1 MTRTPLELVRLATGY
16 LAEKGVATPR
26 LDAEVLLAHV
36 LGVER
41 IRLYTEFDKPLE
53 EPEVAAFREALR
65 RRARREPVAYITGER
80 EFWSLPF
87 RVGPGV
93 LVPRPETEL
102 LVEAALEGAPPEGRI
117 LDLGVGSGCVL
128 LAFLTER
135 PGWTGVGT
143 DVSDAALALA
153 RENAEALGVADR
165 ADLRR
170 GDLFAPVAGERFDRI
185 VSNPPYVPRDEIE
198 GLEPEVSRYEPRGAL
213 DGGPDG
219 LDVIRRIA
227 AEAPRFLAP
236 EGRLLLEFGKGQDAA
251 VRDLLAEAG
260 FSRVEIRRDL
270 AGIPRVAVAGR

>member
-117 LDLGVGSGCVL
+117 LDLGVGSG
-128 LAFLTER
+128 
-135 PGWTGVGT
+135 
-143 DVSDAALALA
+143 
-153 RENAEALGVADR
+153 
-165 ADLRR
+165 
-170 GDLFAPVAGERFDRI
+170 
-185 VSNPPYVPRDEIE
+185 
-198 GLEPEVSRYEPRGAL
+198 
-213 DGGPDG
+213 
-219 LDVIRRIA
+219 
-227 AEAPRFLAP
+227 
-236 EGRLLLEFGKGQDAA
+236 
-251 VRDLLAEAG
+251 
-260 FSRVEIRRDL
+260 
-270 AGIPRVAVAGR
+270 